1 MNFDMKKFHF
11 KKISLLAIFTI
22 FAFNVQGQSFL
33 SDSAAA
39 EEHHHTPW
47 YILSG
52 EGSDEFVCYKQ
63 AHRNMYF
70 LVTGLIIVIAL
81 IALKLLRTNRK
92 NNKILK
98 AQKEIIEEKNKDITD
113 SIYYARRIQRSL
125 LPPEKYIQKN
135 IDRLKK
141 K

>member
-1 MNFDMKKFHF
+1 MKLFKSKNLFLFTLLIFISINNF
-11 KKISLLAIFTI
+11 
-22 FAFNVQGQSFL
+22 GQSFL

-39 EEHHHTPW
+39 AEHHHTPW
-47 YILSG
+47 EILSG
-52 EGSDEFVCYKQ
+52 EGDDELVCYKQ

-70 LVTGLIIVIAL
+70 LVTGLIIIIAF
-81 IALKLLRTNRK
+81 IAIKLLRTNRK

>member
-1 MNFDMKKFHF
+1 MNALPF
-11 KKISLLAIFTI
+11 KTI
-22 FAFNVQGQSFL
+22 FLFLFLTFVSSTNFAQSFL
-33 SDSAAA
+33 SDSTASS
-39 EEHHHTPW
+39 EHHHTPW
-47 YILSG
+47 EILSG
-52 EGSDEFVCYKQ
+52 SGEDTLVCYKQ

-70 LVTGLIIVIAL
+70 VVTGLIIIIAL
-81 IALKLLRTNRK
+81 IAIKLLQTNRK

-135 IDRLKK
+135 LDRLKK

>member
-1 MNFDMKKFHF
+1 MNYS
-11 KKISLLAIFTI
+11 KKILPLLLFLLLISVNNF
-22 FAFNVQGQSFL
+22 GQSFL

-39 EEHHHTPW
+39 AEHHHTPW
-47 YILSG
+47 DILSG
-52 EGSDEFVCYKQ
+52 SGDDSIVCYKQ

-81 IALKLLRTNRK
+81 IALKLLHTNRK
-92 NNKILK
+92 TNKILK

-125 LPPEKYIQKN
+125 LPPEKYIQKSL
-135 IDRLKK
+135 DRLKK

>member
-1 MNFDMKKFHF
+1 MKHSNKILSLLLFLLM
-11 KKISLLAIFTI
+11 ISLNNF
-22 FAFNVQGQSFL
+22 GQSFL

-39 EEHHHTPW
+39 AEHHHTPW

-70 LVTGLIIVIAL
+70 LVTGLIIVIAVVS
-81 IALKLLRTNRK
+81 LKLLRTNRK

-135 IDRLKK
+135 LERLKK

>member
-1 MNFDMKKFHF
+1 MKKLHF
-11 KKISLLAIFTI
+11 KKISFLAMLII

-33 SDSAAA
+33 SDSTAAS
-39 EEHHHTPW
+39 EHHHTPW
-47 YILSG
+47 EILSG
-52 EGSDEFVCYKQ
+52 EGDEELVCYKQ

-70 LVTGLIIVIAL
+70 LVTGLIILIAL
-81 IALKLLRTNRK
+81 IAIKLLRTNRK

-141 K
+141 KQ

>member
-1 MNFDMKKFHF
+1 MKLFKTKTLVLFLFLVFISINNF
-11 KKISLLAIFTI
+11 
-22 FAFNVQGQSFL
+22 GQSFL

-39 EEHHHTPW
+39 AEHHHTPW
-47 YILSG
+47 EILSG
-52 EGSDEFVCYKQ
+52 EGDEELVCYKQ

-70 LVTGLIIVIAL
+70 LVTGLIIIIAL
-81 IALKLLRTNRK
+81 IAIKLLLTNRK

-135 IDRLKK
+135 LDRLKK

>member
-1 MNFDMKKFHF
+1 MKLF
-11 KKISLLAIFTI
+11 KTKTFVLFLFLVFISL
-22 FAFNVQGQSFL
+22 NNYGQSFL

-39 EEHHHTPW
+39 AEHHHTPW
-47 YILSG
+47 EILSG
-52 EGSDEFVCYKQ
+52 EGDEELVCYKQ

-70 LVTGLIIVIAL
+70 LVTGLIILIAL
-81 IALKLLRTNRK
+81 IAIKLLRTNRK
-92 NNKILK
+92 TNKILK

-135 IDRLKK
+135 LDRLKK